1 MILTLSAGAMTLFA
15 IAPAVPPAM
24 RLSTA
29 VADLDSMYVAGV
41 GVGASFAPAINVF
54 LAAGT
59 ASFKTSFAV
68 NPIAAATGPFT
79 HVSPTPLNSPFAT
92 PSLT

>member
-1 MILTLSAGAMTLFA
+1 MSMIGTRVVRKEDPALLTEGG
-15 IAPAVPPAM
+15 
-24 RLSTA
+24 
-29 VADLDSMYVAGV
+29 MYVADV